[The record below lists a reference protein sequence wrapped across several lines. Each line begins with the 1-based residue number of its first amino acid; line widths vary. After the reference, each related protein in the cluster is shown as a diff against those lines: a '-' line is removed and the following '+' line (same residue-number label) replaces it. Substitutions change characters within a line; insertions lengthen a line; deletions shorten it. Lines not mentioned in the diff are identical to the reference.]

1 MTLMGT
7 SGHALP
13 WPLWPG
19 NSVGASGIPGLVSPA
34 ILDASPDRNLV
45 MSFDP

>member
-1 MTLMGT
+1 MGT

-13 WPLWPG
+13 WPLWPE

-34 ILDASPDRNLV
+34 ILDASPDRDLV